1 MTPLQ
6 GAAAGGVDGRLG
18 AGAWRTAELKMA
30 HTALDQLRV
39 QALRQSQRKE
49 LMRIRSSTHTRQAA
63 ELLTCRVREASLG
76 CDRHGRRYWALSCSE
91 GELLSCGARAARGFW
106 DGGHRAR
113 RGGRRLT
120 TAYMGDVYPVFL
132 KLGWKHCVG
141 NRRLHVMC
149 PWKRSV
155 SNAAFPM

>member
-91 GELLSCGARAARGFW
+91 GEASPNQPSASAAFLRI
-106 DGGHRAR
+106 
-113 RGGRRLT
+113 GRRISHFC
-120 TAYMGDVYPVFL
+120 MVYTKPT
-132 KLGWKHCVG
+132 
-141 NRRLHVMC
+141 
-149 PWKRSV
+149 
-155 SNAAFPM
+155 

>member
-91 GELLSCGARAARGFW
+91 GEASPNQPSASAA
-106 DGGHRAR
+106 
-113 RGGRRLT
+113 
-120 TAYMGDVYPVFL
+120 
-132 KLGWKHCVG
+132 
-141 NRRLHVMC
+141 
-149 PWKRSV
+149 
-155 SNAAFPM
+155 